1 MKVLIIEDERKPAQE
16 LKQLLIKLRPEWQ
29 VLDIIPGAEDAIEW
43 FAANPMP
50 DLIFSDIQL
59 ADATS
64 FRIFEQVKPTCP
76 IIFCTAYDEYAI
88 KAFETNG
95 IDYLLKP
102 IDSAKL
108 EKSLDKLTRFEN
120 MFGAADTNGYDL
132 VSQLIGKMKASS
144 NKTLL
149 VHYKE
154 KIIPL
159 KYSDVAYF
167 YYQQGIVITKLHSGQ
182 QYFLAKTID
191 ELETLANPDDFF
203 RANRQCLLS
212 RNAIKSVERFFGRK
226 LVAHLHTDVPEPIV
240 VSKAKSGAFLLW
252 LEGVNS

>member
-16 LKQLLIKLRPEWQ
+16 LKQLLIKLRPEWL

-102 IDSAKL
+102 IDGTKL
-108 EKSLDKLTRFEN
+108 EKSLEKLARFEN

-132 VSQLIGKMKASS
+132 VSQLIGKMKANS

-159 KYSDVAYF
+159 KYSEVAYF
-167 YYQQGIVITKLHSGQ
+167 YYQQGIVITKLHNGQ

-252 LEGVNS
+252 LEGGDS

>member
-16 LKQLLIKLRPEWQ
+16 LKQLLLQLRPEWQ
-29 VLDIIPGAEDAIEW
+29 VLDILPGAEDAIEW
-43 FAANPMP
+43 FAVNPMP

-64 FRIFEQVKPTCP
+64 FRIFEQVKPACP

-108 EKSLDKLTRFEN
+108 EKSLEKLTRFET
-120 MFGAADTNGYDL
+120 MFGTDNPAGYDL
-132 VSQLIGKMKASS
+132 ISQLIGKMKAGS

-159 KYSDVAYF
+159 KYSEVAYF
-167 YYQQGIVITKLHSGQ
+167 YYQQGIVITKLHTGQ

-191 ELETLANPDDFF
+191 ELENLANPDDFF
-203 RANRQCLLS
+203 RANRQYLLN
-212 RNAIKSVERFFGRK
+212 RNAIKSAERFFGRK
-226 LVAHLHTDVPEPIV
+226 LVAHLHVELPEPIV

-252 LEGVNS
+252 LEGING